1 MTRADICIAED
12 YETMDRLQAVLAGLG
27 IVADDSWHDSSL
39 GLGLT
44 RFRKGAQELS
54 VFRDAWVVDIAGP
67 DDLVNEVLTALRE

>member
-1 MTRADICIAED
+1 MQRADICSAED

-27 IVADDSWHDSSL
+27 IVADDSWHDSSF

-44 RFRKGAQELS
+44 RYRKGEREIS

-67 DDLVNEVLTALRE
+67 DDLVNEVLAALRE